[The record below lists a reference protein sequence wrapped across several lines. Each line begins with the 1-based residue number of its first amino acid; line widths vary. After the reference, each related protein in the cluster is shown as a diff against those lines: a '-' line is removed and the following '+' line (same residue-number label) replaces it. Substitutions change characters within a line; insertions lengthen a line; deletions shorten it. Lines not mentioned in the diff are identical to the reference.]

1 MSGVDSMLLELFWSF
16 LMIGFVS
23 FGGGYT
29 MVPVIEMEV
38 NNHGWMTTQEFT
50 DAIAIASMSP
60 GPIATNSAIFVG
72 YKAAG
77 ISGAFISALGMVLPS
92 LIIIFII
99 AAFFY
104 RFNQYRLVKSAF
116 YGLRPIITGLI
127 IYAAINFALS
137 NKVLAPISWNT
148 LSLLLIFVLSLF
160 ALIRLKMNPIVV
172 ILISGIMGIFFYS

>member
-92 LIIIFII
+92 LIIIFIM

-137 NKVLAPISWNT
+137 NKVLAPFSWNT